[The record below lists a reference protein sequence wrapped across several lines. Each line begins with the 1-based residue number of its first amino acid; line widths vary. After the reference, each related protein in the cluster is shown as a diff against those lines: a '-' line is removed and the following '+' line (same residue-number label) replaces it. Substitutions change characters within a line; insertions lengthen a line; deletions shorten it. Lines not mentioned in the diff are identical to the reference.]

1 MNVFEQMIKELVDED
16 KTVITKMSKKQLVQ
30 YGLSLQADLYREL
43 PNESIVEMYQEQ
55 FNCIVKGI

>member
-1 MNVFEQMIKELVDED
+1 MNVFEQMIKELVDKD

-30 YGLSLQADLYREL
+30 YGLLLQADLYREL